1 MIPEIPE
8 TLDVDLCFA
17 GDIDGNI
24 YIYIYIYIY
33 IRGLNYHVV
42 VEHDL
47 ECSIGLLL
55 QFYVTWQRRNFNSYL
70 QQIVVDALIYGRWWG
85 WLTTTRVVG
94 WLGSSVDF
102 GPWSRVEVDG
112 GWATGGTGC
121 GWDSRG
127 PLGALGQ
134 LLDRGYS
141 LHFVE
146 RDMCLG
152 SAMGL
157 GRIAQ
162 FCTQFYINQFI
173 ELYKYD
179 MVYE

>member
-1 MIPEIPE
+1 MIPE

-24 YIYIYIYIY
+24 YTY

-112 GWATGGTGC
+112 GWATDVGGIHAA
-121 GWDSRG
+121 R
-127 PLGALGQ
+127 
-134 LLDRGYS
+134 
-141 LHFVE
+141 
-146 RDMCLG
+146 
-152 SAMGL
+152 
-157 GRIAQ
+157 
-162 FCTQFYINQFI
+162 
-173 ELYKYD
+173 
-179 MVYE
+179 